1 MLYYFNSTVQMYG
14 GVFNNPNI
22 FGRIFMALTFFNKWG
37 FWRGELEKRKRKS
50 AAGLR
55 IFNQISIHT
64 VIHSYLNRPARV
76 LIFSTIHFFYQICF
90 VVLFGDMLHNALQF
104 CLG

>member
-37 FWRGELEKRKRKS
+37 FWRRVGEKKL
-50 AAGLR
+50 
-55 IFNQISIHT
+55 
-64 VIHSYLNRPARV
+64 
-76 LIFSTIHFFYQICF
+76 F
-90 VVLFGDMLHNALQF
+90 V
-104 CLG
+104 